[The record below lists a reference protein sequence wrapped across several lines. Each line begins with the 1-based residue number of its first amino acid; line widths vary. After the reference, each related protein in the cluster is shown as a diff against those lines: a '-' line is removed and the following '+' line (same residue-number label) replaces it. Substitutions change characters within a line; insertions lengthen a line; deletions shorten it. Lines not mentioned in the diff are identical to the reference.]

1 MHLFIKEGKCDYKPV
16 QAAAFVK
23 NVVNITAV
31 SQLWKQQILVV
42 FAVVSIR
49 VKQTLLLL
57 QYDEKGMEDAVATR
71 NPVSLAF
78 EVTSDFMH
86 YSSGVYSR

>member
-1 MHLFIKEGKCDYKPV
+1 MYLQARAGGCFCEERGKHNCCRS
-16 QAAAFVK
+16 
-23 NVVNITAV
+23 T
-31 SQLWKQQILVV
+31 LETVV
-42 FAVVSIR
+42 FGAFCWSDR
-49 VKQTLLLL
+49 VKEHILLLL